1 MRRVNAKPR
10 SQYPHPYSELLATGL
25 WWTIVLFLCSSVLS
39 LMAGIA
45 FALIVLYTPKLVSL
59 PIRFMTWLLMGTP
72 LLLQLYLIYYG
83 LVQVGIDIPALM
95 AGIIGLSLHFA
106 VYNAD
111 VIRAGVLSVDPGQI
125 EGARSIGLSRSQA
138 QRYVIVPQAL
148 RSTLAPLGNNLIVLL
163 KDTSLVSIIGIAELV
178 YSAQRAVSE
187 TYSPFEFY
195 LAVAVIYYA
204 VNLVLEAGLHLLET
218 KVEMSR

>member
-1 MRRVNAKPR
+1 MQSLDLSIVV
-10 SQYPHPYSELLATGL
+10 PYSELLATGL
-25 WWTIVLFLCSSVLS
+25 WWTVVLFLSSSVLS

-45 FALIVLYTPKLVSL
+45 FALIVLYAPTLVAL
-59 PIRFMTWLLMGTP
+59 PVRFITWLLMGTP
-72 LLLQLYLIYYG
+72 LLLQLYVIYYG
-83 LVQVGIDIPALM
+83 LVQVGIDIPALV

-111 VIRAGVLSVDPGQI
+111 VIRAGVMSVDPGQV
-125 EGARSIGLSRSQA
+125 EGARSIGLSRA
-138 QRYVIVPQAL
+138 QTQLYVIVPQAL
-148 RSTLAPLGNNLIVLL
+148 RNTIAPLGNNLMVLL

-195 LAVAVIYYA
+195 LTVAVIYYA
-204 VNLVLEAGLHLLET
+204 ANLVLEAGLHLLEK

>member
-1 MRRVNAKPR
+1 MQSLDLSIVA
-10 SQYPHPYSELLATGL
+10 PYSELLATGL
-25 WWTIVLFLCSSVLS
+25 WWTVVLFLSSSVLS
-39 LMAGIA
+39 LMLGVV
-45 FALIVLYTPKLVSL
+45 FALIVLYAPKLAAL
-59 PIRFMTWLLMGTP
+59 PVRFITWLLMGTP
-72 LLLQLYLIYYG
+72 LLLQLYVIYYG
-83 LVQVGIDIPALM
+83 LVQVGIDIPALV

-111 VIRAGVLSVDPGQI
+111 VIRAGVMSVDPGQI
-125 EGARSIGLSRSQA
+125 EGARSIGLSRGQA

-148 RSTLAPLGNNLIVLL
+148 RSTIAPLGNNLIVLL

-195 LAVAVIYYA
+195 LTVGVIYYA
-204 VNLVLEAGLHLLET
+204 VNLVLEAGLHLLEN